1 MDKHNFGILV
11 IKHEQ
16 KLYRIA
22 KSILKNDEDCQGMMR
37 GESSQLRRPHSPRA
51 PLLATQSTYKNR
63 QGSISVKSIL
73 PSLFLV
79 TNFMNLIIKYVCPTI
94 SEF

>member
-51 PLLATQSTYKNR
+51 PLLATQKTYNK
-63 QGSISVKSIL
+63 
-73 PSLFLV
+73 
-79 TNFMNLIIKYVCPTI
+79 TNKAAFP
-94 SEF
+94 F